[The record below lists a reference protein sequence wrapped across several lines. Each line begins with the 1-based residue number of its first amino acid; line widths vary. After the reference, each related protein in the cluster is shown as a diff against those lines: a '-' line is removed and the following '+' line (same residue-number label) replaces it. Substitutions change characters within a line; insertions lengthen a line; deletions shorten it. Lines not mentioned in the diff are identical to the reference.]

1 MLREVFD
8 THSLREETNGDLRGF
23 NQDRQRARRQVFSDM
38 LDSLGSLDPGNRKH
52 NLLLDHGRALQD
64 PLAHFEKLGLR
75 MPMSDFSRQALE
87 LVQASI
93 KEHPASFSQ
102 ASMGSGSQPSVQPAN
117 GRRPDYVKLLQD
129 KGLIEKRHGHKG
141 RKPDNDVRE
150 EELTRRERDRFYDW
164 GAWWMQLDATGTFS
178 ASFVIDKCIFCN

>member
-8 THSLREETNGDLRGF
+8 THSLREKTNGDLRGF
-23 NQDRQRARRQVFSDM
+23 RPDRQRDRRQVFSDM
-38 LDSLGSLDPGNRKH
+38 LDALGSQDPGDRKH
-52 NLLLDHGRALQD
+52 NLLHDHGLALQD
-64 PLAHFEKLGLR
+64 SLAHFEKLGLQ
-75 MPMSDFSRQALE
+75 MPMSDFSRQALD

-117 GRRPDYVKLLQD
+117 GRRRDYVKLLQD

-141 RKPDNDVRE
+141 RKPDMNVRE
-150 EELTRRERDRFYDW
+150 VELTWRERDRLYNW
-164 GAWWMQLDATGTFS
+164 GAWWMQLGTFS